1 MNDLKYADIVLVY
14 KENNKCERE
23 NYRLLSILSN
33 LSKIYEQLMYNQFYG
48 YFDNILF
55 PNQYGFRKG
64 YSARHCL
71 QWITKL
77 ILFMKEH

>member
-14 KENNKCERE
+14 KENNKCENE
-23 NYRLLSILSN
+23 NYRLLTILWN
-33 LSKIYEQLMYNQFYG
+33 LSKIYEKLMYNQFYG

-55 PNQYGFRKG
+55 PNQYAFRKG